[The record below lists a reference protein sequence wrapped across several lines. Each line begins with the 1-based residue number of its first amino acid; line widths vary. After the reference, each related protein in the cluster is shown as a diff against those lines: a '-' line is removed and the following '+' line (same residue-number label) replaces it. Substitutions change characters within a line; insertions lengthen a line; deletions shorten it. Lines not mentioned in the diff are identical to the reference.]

1 MGVKPATSHIRSY
14 VLRQG
19 RMTAGQV
26 RAFEDHWPRYGIEYE
41 EQQLD
46 LDRVFDRVAPRVLD
60 IGIGTGD
67 TSLEIA
73 KMFPENDYL
82 AVEVHRPGIGSLLR
96 RLNEESVSNVR
107 VICHDVI
114 EVLKNQLADHSFDQV
129 FIFFPDPWPKKKH
142 HKRRLIQAGFLDLLV
157 SRMSRNG
164 RLYIA
169 TDWADLA
176 EHVLEVCE
184 PHPGLFNLAGPGHVS
199 PRPCWRPHTR
209 FEQRGERLEHEVLD
223 FIYAVSDA
231 GEKPA

>member
-1 MGVKPATSHIRSY
+1 
-14 VLRQG
+14 
-19 RMTAGQV
+19 MTAGQT
-26 RAFEDHWPRYGIEYE
+26 RAFEEHWETYGIEYE
-41 EQQLD
+41 SQLLD

-96 RLNEESVSNVR
+96 RLNEESVRNVR

-114 EVLKNQLADHSFDQV
+114 EVLKNQVADESFDQV

-142 HKRRLIQAGFLDLLV
+142 HKRRLIQTTFLDLLV

-176 EHVLEVCE
+176 EHVIEVCD
-184 PHPGLFNLAGPGHVS
+184 PYPGLINLAGPGRVS
-199 PRPCWRPHTR
+199 PRPNWRPHTR
-209 FEQRGERLEHEVLD
+209 FEQRGERLEHEVFD
-223 FIYAVSDA
+223 FVYAVSDT
-231 GEKPA
+231 GEKPI